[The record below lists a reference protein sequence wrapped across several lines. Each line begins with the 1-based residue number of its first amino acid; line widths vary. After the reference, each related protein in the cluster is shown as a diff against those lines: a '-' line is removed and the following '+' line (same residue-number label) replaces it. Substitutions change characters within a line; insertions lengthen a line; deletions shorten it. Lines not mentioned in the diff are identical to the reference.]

1 MKPLIIYHANC
12 TDGFGAAYCAWLKFG
27 DEAEYLPL
35 DYGVKILDEVEVINR
50 DVYILDFSFDALVT
64 GEIIELADRVT
75 WLDHHKTAF
84 EAWCEEERELW
95 IDETKYTH
103 IVLDNNKSGT
113 MLAWEYFN
121 PGENAP
127 DWVQWIDD
135 RDRWQFKLSHS
146 KAFHAGM
153 ASRKPWTFEQWHDI
167 MQCGEE
173 LGAWPIVSEGHV
185 LLVEQEA
192 QVKSIVKYS
201 MKCCILQ
208 PERLGED
215 VHRATAGEIFGVTP
229 LEVGPDQ
236 RRVAKSINFGPI
248 YGMSAFGLARQLG
261 LERPRGARSVHA
273 PWTHRVSGPNHMG
286 YFDEAFAKG
295 LAVNTNVHM
304 SEVGHELAN
313 QSGSYGLVWYLG
325 SDNMAKVSLRS
336 NGDYD
341 VSAIAKQ
348 FGGGGHKNAAG
359 FSLPI
364 TTLLEWLR

>member
-12 TDGFGAAYCAWLKFG
+12 TDGFGAAYCAWLEFG
-27 DEAEYLPL
+27 DQAEYFPAH
-35 DYGVKILDEVEVINR
+35 YGVKILDEVEVINR

-64 GEIIELADRVT
+64 GEIIELADHVT

-84 EAWCEEERELW
+84 EAWCEEERQLYV
-95 IDETKYTH
+95 DETEYTH

-113 MLAWEYFN
+113 MLAWEYFSGGQ
-121 PGENAP
+121 PAP
-127 DWVQWIDD
+127 DWVRWIDD
-135 RDRWQFKLSHS
+135 RDRWQFKLADS

-153 ASRKPWTFEQWHDI
+153 SARRPWTFEQWHD
-167 MQCGEE
+167 MAQTGEFTWPVIAE
-173 LGAWPIVSEGHV
+173 GNTLLGA
-185 LLVEQEA
+185 QKA
-192 QVKSIVKYS
+192 QVKSSAKHAR
-201 MKCCILQ
+201 KC
-208 PERLGED
+208 RL
-215 VHRATAGEIFGVTP
+215 HFN
-229 LEVGPDQ
+229 VGQHGDDSFSN
-236 RRVAKSINFGPI
+236 VSVSNG
-248 YGMSAFGLARQLG
+248 YY
-261 LERPRGARSVHA
+261 RG
-273 PWTHRVSGPNHMG
+273 
-286 YFDEAFAKG
+286 FDG

-325 SDNMAKVSLRS
+325 SDNLAKVSLRS

>member
-12 TDGFGAAYCAWLKFG
+12 ADGFGAAYCAWLKFG

-64 GEIIELADRVT
+64 GEIIELADHVT

-84 EAWCEEERELW
+84 EAWCEEERQLYL
-95 IDETKYTH
+95 DETEYTH

-113 MLAWEYFN
+113 MLAWEYFSGGQ
-121 PGENAP
+121 PAP
-127 DWVQWIDD
+127 DWVRWIDD
-135 RDRWQFKLSHS
+135 RDRWQFKLPDS

-153 ASRKPWTFEQWHDI
+153 AARKPWTFEQWRDI
-167 MQCGEE
+167 IQVGLETSYWPVVDEGHML
-173 LGAWPIVSEGHV
+173 LGA
-185 LLVEQEA
+185 QEA
-192 QVKSIVKYS
+192 QVKSSAKHAR
-201 MKCCILQ
+201 KCRITIHTEQ
-208 PERLGED
+208 YGWTGE
-215 VHRATAGEIFGVTP
+215 P
-229 LEVGPDQ
+229 
-236 RRVAKSINFGPI
+236 
-248 YGMSAFGLARQLG
+248 GL
-261 LERPRGARSVHA
+261 V
-273 PWTHRVSGPNHMG
+273 
-286 YFDEAFAKG
+286 
-295 LAVNTNVHM
+295 VNTNVHM